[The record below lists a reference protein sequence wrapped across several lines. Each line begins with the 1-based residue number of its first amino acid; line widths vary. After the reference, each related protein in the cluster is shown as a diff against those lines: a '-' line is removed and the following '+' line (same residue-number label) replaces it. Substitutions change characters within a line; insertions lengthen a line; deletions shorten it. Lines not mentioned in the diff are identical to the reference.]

1 MKSQSSWFLF
11 QKVSGFYPL
20 DTFIVQRGYV
30 SGKNAVFDWR
40 FKNIFFYF
48 SDGFEHSFRG
58 LADLE
63 DLKKFL
69 NRSFNKRFIVRIG
82 KNIRTSAVDFLR
94 MTIKTFRTKKTLERN
109 FYDFCA
115 LYECFLAVFQ
125 LPQLAQYLVPHKDKK
140 LLYQFGISRD
150 YAAKVLAKAE
160 NIYRPRIIRI
170 VGHKKALFLMP
181 HELTRFF
188 RTGKLP
194 SNLSQRKTWGC
205 LTLKAQTRVY
215 WNRRADK
222 LFYSEYLRFKSKDN
236 VTEISGLPVFPG
248 KVSGKVFIALNDS
261 DFRKIPKKAILVCSM
276 TRYTTQ
282 TYLKNVSA
290 IVTDGGG
297 ITCHAAIMAR
307 EFKVPTIVNT
317 QNGTDVFKTG
327 DLVEVDATSGI
338 IRKI

>member
-63 DLKKFL
+63 DLKNFL
-69 NRSFNKRFIVRIG
+69 NVSFNKRFIGRIG
-82 KNIRTSAVDFLR
+82 KNIRTSADDFLR
-94 MTIKTFRTKKTLERN
+94 ITVKTFKTKKTLERN
-109 FYDFCA
+109 FYDFCT
-115 LYECFLAVFQ
+115 LYESFLAVFQ

-140 LLYQFGISRD
+140 LLYQFGLSRD
-150 YAAKVLAKAE
+150 YAAKVLARAE
-160 NIYRPRIIRI
+160 NIYRPKIIRI
-170 VGHKKALFLMP
+170 VGHKKALFMMP
-181 HELTRFF
+181 DELVHFLKV
-188 RTGKLP
+188 GKLP
-194 SNLSQRKTWGC
+194 SGLSRRKTWTC
-205 LTLKAQTRVY
+205 LTLKGRSRIF
-215 WNRRADK
+215 WNKPADK
-222 LFYSEYLRFKSKDN
+222 LFYSEYLRFKPKNHVSQ
-236 VTEISGLPVFPG
+236 VAGLPVFPG
-248 KVSGKVFIALNDS
+248 RVRGRAFIALNDS
-261 DFRKIPKKAILVCSM
+261 DFRKVPKKAILVCSM

-290 IVTDGGG
+290 IVTDRGGV
-297 ITCHAAIMAR
+297 TCHAAIMAR